1 MSVVCG
7 ICHTLP
13 VFFCSDRRVTASA
26 RHTASGCEQQ
36 SALCPYTPA
45 PVTKHSMRKHPVPTR
60 RELEKAAKT
69 MPLEVVLGAQVTKG
83 LTHKQKAFAR
93 KVAEGATKAEAYR
106 EAYDV
111 TSPKTMRAE
120 PYRLAA
126 HPSVSREIEAY
137 TLAIE
142 AERQRTPASLRALV
156 VHQLTRH
163 ALDQDVPPAV
173 RISALRLLGQITEV
187 AAFTERKEVRTIT
200 SSEDARRA
208 VMQQIHQLMG
218 AQVEDANVIGGEADD
233 LLRELAET
241 HPPGTPP
248 VAEPES
254 PSDIHTIPLKVSAN
268 FISDVGSDNFISDVG
283 SGDDRGDN
291 FSSANVSS
299 EEILVDKVSTP
310 PLQSGETPR

>member
-1 MSVVCG
+1 M
-7 ICHTLP
+7 
-13 VFFCSDRRVTASA
+13 
-26 RHTASGCEQQ
+26 
-36 SALCPYTPA
+36 
-45 PVTKHSMRKHPVPTR
+45 PTR

-83 LTHKQKAFAR
+83 LTAKQKAFAR

-137 TLAIE
+137 SLAIE

-187 AAFTERKEVRTIT
+187 AAFTERKEVRTV
-200 SSEDARRA
+200 SSSSDARLA
-208 VMQQIHQLMG
+208 VMAELQRLMG
-218 AQVEDANVIGGEADD
+218 AQVEDANVISGGEADD

-283 SGDDRGDN
+283 SDN